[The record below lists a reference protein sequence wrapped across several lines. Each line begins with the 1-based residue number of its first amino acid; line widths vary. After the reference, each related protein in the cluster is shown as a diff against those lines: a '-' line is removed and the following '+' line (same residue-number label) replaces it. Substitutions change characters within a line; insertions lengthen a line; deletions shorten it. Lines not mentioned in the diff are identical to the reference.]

1 MKRKSLVT
9 AISLPNE
16 TSALLE
22 RLQAKTHRSRSGL
35 LRDMIDFYIE
45 AKNQKPLVQ
54 NDDSP
59 NNVLKQYYKLI
70 SEIKTK
76 PTIVVGA
83 AIINK
88 KDRVIIGLR
97 KDKDPLVKDLHW
109 TFPSGKFE
117 SLSFENGIIKTCL
130 RETGFKVKVIQLVHA
145 RIFPDSPKKKTRIIV
160 LYYHCQILAGKEK
173 AGGDFNKL
181 KWIPAAEVSSHFT
194 TSVSDEIITFLGTL

>member
-70 SEIKTK
+70 
-76 PTIVVGA
+76 
-83 AIINK
+83 
-88 KDRVIIGLR
+88 
-97 KDKDPLVKDLHW
+97 
-109 TFPSGKFE
+109 
-117 SLSFENGIIKTCL
+117 
-130 RETGFKVKVIQLVHA
+130 
-145 RIFPDSPKKKTRIIV
+145 
-160 LYYHCQILAGKEK
+160 AG
-173 AGGDFNKL
+173 
-181 KWIPAAEVSSHFT
+181 W
-194 TSVSDEIITFLGTL
+194 FL